1 MVTLWLTCLTVVSSI
16 KSLTTLTFS
25 IDACSAI
32 LTRWVTNTYSKHNYI
47 KNKKGSRRST
57 KLLTIQPSWLLN
69 PYTITFFF
77 SIFSFFI
84 FNQTN
89 IFWWCSIISC
99 NVMYGAFPQ
108 LLLRFMFDIFYYCL
122 LSAESSSTCCARKD
136 NQSDMIVILLKL
148 LILSHLLP

>member
-16 KSLTTLTFS
+16 KSLTTLTFG

-108 LLLRFMFDIFYYCL
+108 LLLRFTFVSLITAYFQPNHPQHVAPGKITKVIWL
-122 LSAESSSTCCARKD
+122 LSFSNS
-136 NQSDMIVILLKL
+136 
-148 LILSHLLP
+148 

>member
-77 SIFSFFI
+77 YLFFFYILPNQYFLVMQYHQLQCHAWCFPSTPPSVYVWYLLLLSIFSR
-84 FNQTN
+84 
-89 IFWWCSIISC
+89 IIL
-99 NVMYGAFPQ
+99 NMIRY
-108 LLLRFMFDIFYYCL
+108 
-122 LSAESSSTCCARKD
+122 ESDT
-136 NQSDMIVILLKL
+136 IVILLKL
-148 LILSHLLP
+148 LILSHLLS